1 VAERPGSGAVKAGTH
16 YDSSGIRTGPLR
28 CYIQVHSF
36 RTEAQADAAGQRL
49 REAGFEAANRLQVN
63 DDGSRWYAVVVGPF
77 DDVERAEEVA
87 AMLRDRQNTDPILIR
102 TPIR

>member
-1 VAERPGSGAVKAGTH
+1 
-16 YDSSGIRTGPLR
+16 
-28 CYIQVHSF
+28 VHSF

-63 DDGSRWYAVVVGPF
+63 DDGTRWYAVVVGPF